1 MPETSV
7 PEKKESAPALGAP
20 GARPVS
26 SRAAMLA
33 LILQYALQ
41 LASHYASWLFALLAA
56 CGLGYLGLSLWSE
69 LRWLTAPHPAP
80 ADFTPPISI
89 LKPLRGTDRQMYEGF
104 RSHCLQDYPDF
115 EILFGVSRADDE
127 AIAEV
132 ERLQREFP
140 TRRIRLL
147 LCTAELGSNRKVS
160 TLAQMLPH
168 AEHDFILINDSDIRV
183 APDYLRRV
191 VAPLGDPQV
200 GLVTTLYRAN
210 SGGSLAS
217 RVEAITI
224 ATDFAGGVLCAR
236 QMEGGLH
243 FGLGS
248 TLAFPRVACQSI
260 GGLEALL
267 DHLADDHE
275 LGKMIAAKG
284 YRCILSDVVVET
296 FLPGYGWPS
305 MFQHQLR
312 WARTVRDLRKWGY
325 LGVGATFGL
334 PWALLAAICA
344 AGSTWSLI
352 LLGIVAAARFASAAL
367 LAGPI
372 LHDRHALADLWL
384 VPLRDIIGLVIWFAS
399 FAGDTI
405 LWRGE
410 RFHLKNGRLTK
421 A

>member
-1 MPETSV
+1 
-7 PEKKESAPALGAP
+7 
-20 GARPVS
+20 
-26 SRAAMLA
+26 MLVH
-33 LILQYALQ
+33 LFQ
-41 LASHYASWLFALLAA
+41 LASQYAAWLFALLAA

-69 LRWLTAPHPAP
+69 MRWLSEPRPAP
-80 ADFTPPISI
+80 ADFTPPVSI

-104 RSHCLQDYPDF
+104 RSHCLQDYPDY

-140 TRRIRLL
+140 ERRIRLL
-147 LCTAELGSNRKVS
+147 LCTEELGSNRKVS
-160 TLAQMLPH
+160 TLVQMLRH
-168 AEHDFILINDSDIRV
+168 AAHDYILINDSDIRV
-183 APDYLRRV
+183 APDYLRRI
-191 VAPLGDPQV
+191 VAPMHDPQV
-200 GLVTTLYRAN
+200 GLVTTLYRAG

-248 TLAFPRVACQSI
+248 TLAFPRAACQSI
-260 GGLEALL
+260 GGLEALV

-296 FLPGYGWPS
+296 FLPGYGWRA
-305 MFQHQLR
+305 MIQHQLR

-325 LGVGATFGL
+325 LGVLMTFAL
-334 PWALLAAICA
+334 PWTLLAALCA
-344 AGSTWSLI
+344 SGSAWSLA
-352 LLGIVAAARFASAAL
+352 LLGVVAAARFASAAL

-384 VPLRDIIGLVIWFAS
+384 VPLRDIISLAIWFAS

-410 RFHLKNGRLTK
+410 RFHLKDGRLTK
-421 A
+421 I